1 MLSFESDYTEG
12 AHPNILRQLMA
23 TNMDQEPGY
32 GFDEF
37 SQLAKERIQKAL
49 GHPEAQVEF
58 LTGGTQTNQVVI
70 DAMLTQYQGVIAA
83 ETGHINVHEAG
94 AIEATGHKVLAL
106 PAKDAKLDAQ
116 TVTNTFRPSNRTRIG
131 TTWFSQEWFILP
143 TQQNSGPCTQGRN

>member
-49 GHPEAQVEF
+49 GHPEAQIEF
-58 LTGGTQTNQVVI
+58 LTGGNPDQSSCYWSNA
-70 DAMLTQYQGVIAA
+70 D
-83 ETGHINVHEAG
+83 
-94 AIEATGHKVLAL
+94 
-106 PAKDAKLDAQ
+106 
-116 TVTNTFRPSNRTRIG
+116 TVPRSHRSHWT
-131 TTWFSQEWFILP
+131 
-143 TQQNSGPCTQGRN
+143 